1 MEKLRKVFNS
11 LKERWKNLSKN
22 KRIGIIIGLFIILF
36 SSIMFIT
43 YFNRTTYSILF
54 NNLDSQDAAK
64 IIEKLKSE
72 KVSYKIEG
80 NEILVP
86 SDKVDEL
93 RLSVLSDGYMPS
105 TGKGWGLFDES
116 KFGVTDTEAKVMYQ
130 RALQDELAK
139 TIMSFDEVEKAR
151 VMLVLPDDSVFARES
166 ENARASVALKL
177 KGTSTLSPEQVKAII
192 SLVASSVKNLPKENV
207 EVIDSN
213 MNLLSENIF
222 DDSTGSTVSAFKQR
236 DIEKQF
242 ESGLQSDLKKMLG
255 EVFGYDK
262 VSVKVNADL
271 DFDSKQ
277 ITTIKYDKDSII
289 RSQSKI
295 KETSNDSTGD
305 STGNSPTNQNLSPQY
320 STNSNQ
326 SSSANREEETTNY
339 EIGQTEEKTVKA
351 PGEVRRMTV
360 SVVIDGN
367 ITETEKSQIKNIVAA
382 ATGYDENRGDQISI
396 EAMSFNTELKDK
408 QNEQLKQMEE
418 QSAKEKKVKLY
429 TTIGV
434 ASAALLA
441 LVIGVIIMR
450 KRRSKKE
457 DEDLVQPSFDVV
469 VGDEVIK
476 KQNNIYEPVL
486 DDEDDKMDI
495 EKEIRDYANKKPEQV
510 VEVIKTWLSE
520 DER

>member
-1 MEKLRKVFNS
+1 MEKLQQVFNS

-22 KRIGIIIGLFIILF
+22 KKIGIIIGLFIVLF
-36 SSIMFIT
+36 FSIISLA

-54 NNLDSQDAAK
+54 SNLEPQDSSK

-93 RLSVLSDGYMPS
+93 RMSVLSDGYMPS

-166 ENARASVALKL
+166 EKARASVALKL
-177 KGTSTLSPEQVKAII
+177 KGTSTLSPQQVKAII

-222 DDSTGSTVSAFKQR
+222 DDSTNNTVSAFKQR

-242 ESGLQSDLKKMLG
+242 ENGLQSDLKKMLG
-255 EVFGYDK
+255 DVFGYDK

-295 KETSNDSTGD
+295 KETSNDSAGGTG
-305 STGNSPTNQNLSPQY
+305 GNSPTNQNLSPQFN
-320 STNSNQ
+320 TNSNQ
-326 SSSANREEETTNY
+326 SSNTSREEETTNY
-339 EIGQTEEKTVKA
+339 EVGQTEEKTIKA

-367 ITETEKSQIKNIVAA
+367 ISEMEKNQIKNIVAA
-382 ATGYDENRGDQISI
+382 ATGYDENRGDQINVEGMPFS
-396 EAMSFNTELKDK
+396 TELKDK
-408 QNEQLKQMEE
+408 QNEQLKLME
-418 QSAKEKKVKLY
+418 QQIAKEKKAKLY
-429 TTIGV
+429 TTIGI
-434 ASAALLA
+434 A
-441 LVIGVIIMR
+441 LVALIALIAGAVILRRR
-450 KRRSKKE
+450 KKL
-457 DEDLVQPSFDVV
+457 DEDLIQPSFDVV
-469 VGDEVIK
+469 VGDEVIN
-476 KQNNIYEPVL
+476 KQSNVYEPVL
-486 DDEDDKMDI
+486 EDEEEQMDI
-495 EKEIRDYANKKPEQV
+495 EKEIREYANKKPEQV
-510 VEVIKTWLSE
+510 IEVVKTWLSE

>member
-1 MEKLRKVFNS
+1 MEKLQQVFNS

-22 KRIGIIIGLFIILF
+22 KKIGIIIALFIILF
-36 SSIMFIT
+36 STIIFFA

-54 NNLDSQDAAK
+54 NNLDPQDSAK

-93 RLSVLSDGYMPS
+93 RMSVLSDGYMPS
-105 TGKGWGLFDES
+105 SGKGWGLFDES

-166 ENARASVALKL
+166 EKARASVALKL

-192 SLVASSVKNLPKENV
+192 SLIASSVKNLPKENV
-207 EVIDSN
+207 EVVDSN
-213 MNLLSENIF
+213 MNLLSENLF
-222 DDSTGSTVSAFKQR
+222 DDNTSSTVSAFKQR

-242 ESGLQSDLKKMLG
+242 ENGLQSDLKKMLG

-295 KETSNDSTGD
+295 KETSNDSTGG
-305 STGNSPTNQNLSPQY
+305 SAGNSPTNQNLSPQF

-367 ITETEKSQIKNIVAA
+367 INEMEKSQIKNIVAA
-382 ATGYDENRGDQISI
+382 ATGFDENRGDNISI
-396 EAMSFNTELKDK
+396 EGMPFNTELKDK
-408 QNEQLKQMEE
+408 QNEQLKLMEE
-418 QSAKEKKVKLY
+418 QIAKEKKVKLY
-429 TTIGV
+429 TTIG
-434 ASAALLA
+434 AATAALLA

-450 KRRSKKE
+450 KRRSKK
-457 DEDLVQPSFDVV
+457 DEDAIQPSFDVV

-486 DDEDDKMDI
+486 NDEDDRMDI
-495 EKEIRDYANKKPEQV
+495 EKEIRDYASKKPEQV